1 MQLKHIVAECKGE
14 AKIRTYSNLERL
26 IVMSQPLN
34 QISFKAKN
42 GEEKTIADFDAKAYL
57 IVNVA
62 SKCGLTPQ
70 YEGLQALYEK
80 YHGQGLEIL
89 AFPANEFLGQE
100 PGTDEEIQSFC
111 SLNYGVGFPVN
122 QKIVVKGPGQHP
134 LYTALTEGQPEAI
147 QNANGEFE
155 GRLRQHNLISGEAHE
170 IKWNFEK
177 FLLNAEGQIV
187 ARFFPDIAPLDQR
200 LVDQVEALL

>member
-1 MQLKHIVAECKGE
+1 
-14 AKIRTYSNLERL
+14 
-26 IVMSQPLN
+26 MSQPLN
-34 QISFKAKN
+34 QISFKAKD
-42 GEEKTIADFDAKAYL
+42 GEDKTIADFDAKAYL

-80 YHGQGLEIL
+80 YHDQGLEIL
-89 AFPANEFLGQE
+89 GFPANEFLGQE

-111 SLNYGVGFPVN
+111 SLNYGVSFPVN

-134 LYTALTEGQPEAI
+134 LYTALTEGHPDAI
-147 QNANGEFE
+147 HNADGEFE
-155 GRLRQHNLISGEAHE
+155 GRLRQHNLISGEPHE

-187 ARFFPDIAPLDQR
+187 ARFFPDIAPLDER
-200 LVDQVEALL
+200 LVSQVEALL